1 MNFRITSNGMFRN
14 YRNNLY
20 TTRKN
25 VTKAMEAVQTERN
38 FTAYSEDPAAASR
51 AFQLRRS
58 MWRTEDQINNNNYI
72 SGKFELAFQALES
85 VVDPVGGGEGNDLS
99 DDDVDYIVGD

>member
-1 MNFRITSNGMFRN
+1 MNFRITSNGMFHN

-20 TTRKN
+20 TNRKN
-25 VTKAMEAVQTERN
+25 VTKAMDAVQTQRN

-58 MWRTEDQINNNNYI
+58 MWRTESMVLI
-72 SGKFELAFQALES
+72 SCSTGPS
-85 VVDPVGGGEGNDLS
+85 
-99 DDDVDYIVGD
+99 